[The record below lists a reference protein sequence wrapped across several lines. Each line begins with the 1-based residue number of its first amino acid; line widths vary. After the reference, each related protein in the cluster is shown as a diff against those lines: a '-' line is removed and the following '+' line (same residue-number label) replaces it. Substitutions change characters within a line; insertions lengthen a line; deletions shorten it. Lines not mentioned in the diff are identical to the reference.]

1 MLNVEKASN
10 SKHIAI
16 CNFPLNLSTDCPFLK
31 RPNNLWCDQCDKS
44 LVPRWHLL
52 SDKERGHGV
61 VWYGFVRCVAY
72 CAKLALPTAQL
83 SNCPNFLTWTVCP
96 LHYHI
101 LKKRFLG
108 TLKLQKWHCKKD
120 HSWTLT
126 ADHPRF
132 VQTLS
137 CLIFT
142 LQVTSLTCFCR
153 CSAYIRCVFNQKDEL
168 SEFPR
173 EESLFI
179 FPQEYVRNHH
189 YSLQVHDYTFC
200 KSSLLLKLFLLT
212 VVSTL
217 QSCISESRV
226 ALVKWD
232 RTLLLS
238 WINLWHY

>member
-83 SNCPNFLTWTVCP
+83 SNCPNFLNWTVCP

-137 CLIFT
+137 SLIFY
-142 LQVTSLTCFCR
+142 LAGDLFDMLLPMLSIYQVCIQSKRWIVRISKRGITFHFSSGV
-153 CSAYIRCVFNQKDEL
+153 CS
-168 SEFPR
+168 
-173 EESLFI
+173 ES
-179 FPQEYVRNHH
+179 
-189 YSLQVHDYTFC
+189 SLQSPGSWLYLLQKFT
-200 KSSLLLKLFLLT
+200 SS
-212 VVSTL
+212 
-217 QSCISESRV
+217 
-226 ALVKWD
+226 
-232 RTLLLS
+232 
-238 WINLWHY
+238 